1 MPATQL
7 QQNAAAFL
15 LLAGMTFLEADEEEP
30 LIQALR
36 LAPYNQ
42 VADFLDG
49 TARTGK
55 SVPHAE
61 RWWEQTGRYLSS
73 AQFKTAFRCRRVR
86 LTAVLGRICT
96 TSWAKIL
103 HVGMHYFVMKG
114 W

>member
-1 MPATQL
+1 MPATQV

-36 LAPYNQ
+36 LASYNQ
-42 VADFLDG
+42 ADFLDG
-49 TARTGK
+49 TARTGM

-73 AQFKTAFRCRRVR
+73 AQFKTAFRCSLRNS
-86 LTAVLGRICT
+86 GPRIYER
-96 TSWAKIL
+96 SL
-103 HVGMHYFVMKG
+103 PHEERHYG
-114 W
+114 